1 MRRAGEDMVPQSNG
15 AKNSCASQ
23 YHYIGQAFLASDLA
37 GGYSWLFEKSVIWG
51 YFSHCF
57 QLHS

>member
-1 MRRAGEDMVPQSNG
+1 MVPQSNG

-51 YFSHCF
+51 CFSHCF